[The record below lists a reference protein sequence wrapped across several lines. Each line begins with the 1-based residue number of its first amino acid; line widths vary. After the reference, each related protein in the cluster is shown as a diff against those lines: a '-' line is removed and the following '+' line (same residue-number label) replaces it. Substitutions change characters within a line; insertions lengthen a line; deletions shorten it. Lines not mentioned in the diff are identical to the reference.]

1 MDIIGIIINIG
12 NIFENILFYEFFGF
26 PLLVLLL
33 IFLGIFFSFYL
44 KFPFFKISKQNVS
57 NFLKEKNDNGLISL
71 KQAFF
76 TSLSYVVGMGGITGV
91 ATAVCIGGPGTIF
104 WMFLMVIF
112 TTNVAIA
119 ETLLAVKYKEF
130 NSEKKTVV
138 SAPINYI
145 KNSLK
150 DDGFIKLGVF
160 LSTFYGIL
168 YFFGSIGNQIYQ
180 IGDVVNSLKQFKTL
194 TNISFFL
201 AIIFDVILLS
211 IAYFGITKISKIF
224 EKTIPIV
231 CSLYLLSSI
240 IIVIFNIKRL
250 PFAILTIIKEAFKL
264 KSVTGGIIGAISMGV
279 RRGIYS
285 CESGLGTYTT
295 PYAATKS
302 NNPIK
307 EAQLG
312 SLNPLVASS
321 ICLITGIIVVL
332 TGSYVDNIDANGINI
347 MIKTFSS
354 VSSWFSYIFTIITI
368 LMSFSLCLSNTFNT
382 QNVYQYFFG
391 TKSTFIFMII
401 HIMIIALAMLNDFSE
416 IVTVSD
422 TLYLSMA
429 LPNMITLFMSR
440 KKIRHDYEENI
451 NKL

>member
-44 KFPFFKISKQNVS
+44 KFPFFKISKQSINS
-57 NFLKEKNDNGLISL
+57 YLKEKNNDGLISL

-76 TSLSYVVGMGGITGV
+76 TSLSYVIGMGGITGV
-91 ATAVCIGGPGTIF
+91 ATAVCIGGPGAIF
-104 WMFLMVIF
+104 WMFLMTIF
-112 TTNVAIA
+112 TTNVAIV
-119 ETLLAVKYKEF
+119 ETLLAVKYREF
-130 NSEKKTVV
+130 NIEKKTVV
-138 SAPINYI
+138 CAPINYI

-150 DDGFIKLGVF
+150 DEGFIKLSIF
-160 LSTFYGIL
+160 LSTLYGIL

-180 IGDVVNSLKQFKTL
+180 IGDVVNSLKQFEPL

-201 AIIFDVILLS
+201 AIIFDIILLS

-224 EKTIPIV
+224 GKTIPIA
-231 CSLYLLSSI
+231 CGIYILSSI
-240 IIVIFNIKRL
+240 IIVMFNIKRI
-250 PFAILTIIKEAFKL
+250 PFAILTIIKEAFEL
-264 KSVTGGIIGAISMGV
+264 KSVTGGIIGAISIGV

-312 SLNPLVASS
+312 SLNPLFASLM
-321 ICLITGIIVVL
+321 CLITGIIVVL
-332 TGSYVDNIDANGINI
+332 TNSYVGDIDENGINI
-347 MIKTFSS
+347 MIKAFSS
-354 VSSWFSYIFTIITI
+354 VAPWFSYVFTVITI

-391 TKSTFIFMII
+391 TKSTFIFIII
-401 HIMIIALAMLNDFSE
+401 HITIVLMAMLNNFSE

-429 LPNMITLFMSR
+429 LPNIIALFVSR
-440 KKIRHDYEENI
+440 KKIKYDYEENFG
-451 NKL
+451 KL